1 MTQSSP
7 EESPAVGAALSLD
20 TVLELAANRRRRFA
34 LYVLVD
40 ATDDLSDFET
50 LIEDVATL
58 EAAHAHTALT
68 RERYRETAAD
78 LYHWHLPVLADVGVV
93 DFDTR
98 DGLVR
103 YWPHHVLETW
113 VDRLRRD
120 ELARD

>member
-68 RERYRETAAD
+68 RE
-78 LYHWHLPVLADVGVV
+78 
-93 DFDTR
+93 
-98 DGLVR
+98 
-103 YWPHHVLETW
+103 
-113 VDRLRRD
+113 
-120 ELARD
+120 